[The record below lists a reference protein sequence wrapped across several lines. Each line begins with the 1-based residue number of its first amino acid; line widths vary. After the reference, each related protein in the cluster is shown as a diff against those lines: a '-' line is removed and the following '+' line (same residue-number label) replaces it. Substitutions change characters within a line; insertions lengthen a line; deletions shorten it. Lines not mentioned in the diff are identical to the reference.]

1 MRCVRFVVFAF
12 CAMWLSSPVTARAG
26 DQLKSR
32 SPNGKFAMRS
42 GDISEVI
49 DVKSG
54 KAVTDLQ
61 EVSEPWA
68 KNSKLLWS
76 PDSKYFAHFSA
87 DRRGGSTTIYRQK
100 GEAEFEQISMPDFPD
115 CEKANVGKE
124 FETTVEPKRRL
135 NSTTL
140 VLLDR
145 ESWSHQD
152 DSDKTSQCKRT
163 ITISFDADGKASI
176 KSIKKVK

>member
-1 MRCVRFVVFAF
+1 
-12 CAMWLSSPVTARAG
+12 
-26 DQLKSR
+26 
-32 SPNGKFAMRS
+32 MRS
-42 GDISEVI
+42 GDISELI

-54 KAVTDLQ
+54 KAVIDLQ
-61 EVSEPWA
+61 EASESWA
-68 KNSKLLWS
+68 KDSKLLWS

-100 GEAEFEQISMPDFPD
+100 GDAEFEQISIPEFPD

-124 FETTVEPKRRL
+124 FETTLQPKRWL
-135 NSTTL
+135 NATTL

-145 ESWSHQD
+145 EAWSHQD
-152 DSDKTSQCKRT
+152 DPDKTSQCERT

-176 KSIKKVK
+176 KSVKRNKK